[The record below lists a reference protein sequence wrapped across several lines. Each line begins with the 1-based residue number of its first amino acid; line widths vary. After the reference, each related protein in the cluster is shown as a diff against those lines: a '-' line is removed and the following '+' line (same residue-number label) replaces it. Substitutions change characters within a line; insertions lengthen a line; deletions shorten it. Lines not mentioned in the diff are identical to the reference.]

1 MILALLLSGV
11 CSAQYEPLDPRQPNP
26 REMVCGEAEESP
38 EAAACSSTVD
48 AHAAAKLPIHIE
60 PPRARATPS
69 HVTMTDLRHKPKKG
83 VLRAI
88 AQGTKLFDAGSHGQA
103 AVEFEKAVAA
113 DPEYALAHD
122 WLGVEY
128 RILGRL
134 NEAREEFERSI
145 ALDPDSWSGHY
156 DFAVLL
162 SQTGD
167 LAGAERSVRRAL
179 ALSSSNPLVHLAL
192 GLLLWQG
199 VETRAEAMQHLQ
211 IAARTLPQA
220 QELLSNLQER

>member
-1 MILALLLSGV
+1 MKITLAVFITCMCAAQNNPSDPSGPSREAV
-11 CSAQYEPLDPRQPNP
+11 ACPEVEDGNACRGSLPFEQAARQP
-26 REMVCGEAEESP
+26 
-38 EAAACSSTVD
+38 
-48 AHAAAKLPIHIE
+48 IQIE
-60 PPRARATPS
+60 PPPARTTLGNVS
-69 HVTMTDLRHKPKKG
+69 VTELRHKPKKQA
-83 VLRAI
+83 LRAI
-88 AQGTKLFDAGSHGQA
+88 AQGSKFFDAGSHEQA
-103 AVEFEKAVAA
+103 AAQFEKAIAA

-167 LAGAERSVRRAL
+167 LTGAERSVRRAL

-199 VETRAEAMQHLQ
+199 AETRAESLEHLRL
-211 IAARTLPQA
+211 AARTLPQA
-220 QELLSNLQER
+220 EELLTNLEKR